1 MLNRSSSHISV
12 KYIIAIFVIICNCVS
27 TLTSLAD
34 DKKNDPAKK
43 AVQSENRARYSKPHL
58 VDLESSKVV
67 INPDGTWMP
76 HTTDGELFLEGTS
89 DLGDAIR
96 LKFGTNEDGS
106 TTRSWEVVTGGGLI
120 AVFLN
125 RLRFSNVNNKC
136 FPTIGLRNFHH
147 AGLRDAVVDLMF
159 WDPDTK
165 YANGHAYTG
174 MSVMFTNLD
183 SAEQKEL
190 QGSPIYVDTKKGGR
204 QCNGLKAFVVINQ
217 CSLKNGMD
225 CKDIV
230 KVSPFG
236 PVLITKKASTKE
248 VMDIVLNRDTGKQYS
263 VK

>member
-1 MLNRSSSHISV
+1 M
-12 KYIIAIFVIICNCVS
+12 
-27 TLTSLAD
+27 LTSIAD
-34 DKKNDPAKK
+34 EKKIDPAKK
-43 AVQSENRARYSKPHL
+43 AVQSENRARYLKPHL

-76 HTTDGELFLEGTS
+76 YTRDGELFLEGTS

-96 LKFGTNEDGS
+96 LKFGKNEDGS
-106 TTRSWEVVTGGGLI
+106 ITRTWEVVTGGGLI
-120 AVFLN
+120 EVFLN

-159 WDPDTK
+159 WDPNGTDT
-165 YANGHAYTG
+165 NSNAYTG

-183 SAEQKEL
+183 SAEQNEL
-190 QGSPIYVDTKKGGR
+190 QGAPIYVRAKKDGL

-217 CSLKNGMD
+217 CKLKNGMD

-236 PVLITKKASTKE
+236 PVLISKKTSTKE
-248 VMDIVLNRDTGKQYS
+248 VMDIVLKRDTGNEYIKR
-263 VK
+263 